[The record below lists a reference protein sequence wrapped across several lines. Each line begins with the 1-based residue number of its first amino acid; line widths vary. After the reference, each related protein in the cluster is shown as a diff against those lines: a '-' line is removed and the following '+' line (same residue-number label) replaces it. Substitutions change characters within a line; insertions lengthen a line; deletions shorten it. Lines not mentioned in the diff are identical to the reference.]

1 MAAMTIGEVAKR
13 TGVGVET
20 IRFYEKQGLLAAP
33 PRRRATSPSQ
43 AGRREYPPDA
53 VVRIRFVQR
62 AKELGFSLKEIG
74 ELLSLRLEPG
84 ITCANVR
91 AKATAKLANIE
102 QKIDTLGRM
111 KTALVKLVKGC
122 SDTGPTSECPILEAL
137 DREGN

>member
-33 PRRRATSPSQ
+33 PRRRATSASQ
-43 AGRREYPPDA
+43 AGRREYPPDV

-111 KTALVKLVKGC
+111 KTALVKLVEGC
-122 SDTGPTSECPILEAL
+122 SGTGPTSECPILEAL

>member
-122 SDTGPTSECPILEAL
+122 SGTGPTSECPILEAL